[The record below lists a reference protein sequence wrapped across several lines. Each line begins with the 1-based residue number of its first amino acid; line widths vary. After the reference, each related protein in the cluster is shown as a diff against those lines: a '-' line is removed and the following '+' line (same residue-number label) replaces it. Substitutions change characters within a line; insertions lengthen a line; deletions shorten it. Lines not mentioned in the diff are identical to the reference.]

1 MGRGRLPKTR
11 LTRPGSGEGRYARQ
25 IGGRGQYGHVKIR
38 IYPGQPA
45 SGFVFEN
52 QITPGAIPTE
62 FIPAV
67 EEGLRVAATE
77 GVPTGCPVE
86 DVRVE
91 LDDGSY
97 HDVDSSETAFR
108 LAAAMA
114 FQDAV
119 RNAGP
124 IVDRFDDDAASGV
137 TQPRRPVPAPP
148 DSAVT
153 LPEPDESTD
162 GDLNR

>member
-1 MGRGRLPKTR
+1 M
-11 LTRPGSGEGRYARQ
+11 A
-25 IGGRGQYGHVKIR
+25 GRGQYGHVKIH

-52 QITPGAIPTE
+52 QMMPGAIPTE

-67 EEGLRVAATE
+67 ERGLREAATA

-108 LAAAMA
+108 LAATMA

-119 RNAGP
+119 KNAGP
-124 IVDRFDDDAASGV
+124 IVDTFDDDRASFV
-137 TQPRRPVPAPP
+137 LESRHPVPAPR
-148 DSAVT
+148 DASIA
-153 LPEPDESTD
+153 LPEPDEAIEDDSN
-162 GDLNR
+162 LNR